1 MKVLAAQGRPA
12 LPIQRSRLWLLV
24 LAILALATPALA
36 QQPPSHPLRVEP
48 LTIVT
53 HHGRAHFTVEVAN
66 DEGSREYGLMFRKH
80 IAPDRGMLFDFRTVQ
95 PVQFWM
101 KNTVIPLDMVFIAAD
116 GRVVSVVRNAV
127 PYDETPVPTSG
138 PIAVLGVLEIAGG
151 RAAQLDIEPGDEV
164 RADIF
169 HP

>member
-1 MKVLAAQGRPA
+1 MRSLIERTRAAFLA
-12 LPIQRSRLWLLV
+12 LIVLV
-24 LAILALATPALA
+24 LGAPALA
-36 QQPPSHPLRVEP
+36 QSPPDHPLRVEP

-53 HHGRAHFTVEVAN
+53 EHGRAHFTVEVAD
-66 DEGSREYGLMFRKH
+66 DERAREYGLMFRKH
-80 IAPDRGMLFDFRTVQ
+80 IAPERGMLFDFKTVQ

-101 KNTVIPLDMVFIAAD
+101 KNTLIPLDMVFIAAD
-116 GRVVSVVRNAV
+116 GRVLDVVRNAV
-127 PYDETPVPTSG
+127 PEDETPLPKGG

-151 RAAQLDIEPGDEV
+151 RAAQLHVEPGDRV